1 MIRPPWSASPRSAH
15 SRFEL
20 VDEVYAPG
28 PEPAVVMRRIAAEAL
43 ILQDEAE
50 AVLAMIARSEH
61 LGRVAPRGG
70 PLVRRFFALADELPL
85 PIDCRELDD
94 GRIRGALH
102 TILTHHAMQIAT
114 ALDFLAVSW
123 RSERLADQ
131 TRRIGGLGKPA
142 EILDD
147 LYHELLART

>member
-43 ILQDEAE
+43 ILQDE
-50 AVLAMIARSEH
+50 
-61 LGRVAPRGG
+61 
-70 PLVRRFFALADELPL
+70 
-85 PIDCRELDD
+85 DD